1 MTKELYGDR
10 SCFPHPD
17 ERVFA
22 IRNRARRTNG
32 AESEQPVRL
41 RKSNR
46 LGIVH
51 MAGSVNAE
59 HYLAVNFPMHI
70 KEVDDL
76 AFYARGIASGKLV

>member
-1 MTKELYGDR
+1 
-10 SCFPHPD
+10 
-17 ERVFA
+17 
-22 IRNRARRTNG
+22 
-32 AESEQPVRL
+32 
-41 RKSNR
+41 
-46 LGIVH
+46 